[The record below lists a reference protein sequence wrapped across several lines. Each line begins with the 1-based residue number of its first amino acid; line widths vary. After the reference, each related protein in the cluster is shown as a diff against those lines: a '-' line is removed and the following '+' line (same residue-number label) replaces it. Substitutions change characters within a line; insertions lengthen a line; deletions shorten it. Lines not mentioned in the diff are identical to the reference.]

1 MEGETR
7 RSGTYDRGM
16 QGVILDELRMYVA
29 GTFGEPLW
37 AEVLKAS
44 GRPAGQQ
51 YDLDKVY
58 PDEELGLLAVHTA
71 QVTGKPIPE
80 VLEGFGEAM
89 VPDMFKYYKIL
100 VNPRWSLVDFLLGME
115 TVLHA
120 ALRLHAPGAQ
130 PTKVSAT
137 RLGPEAVRVV
147 YDSPLRACAAVRGVI
162 VGAATH
168 YGVNIELM
176 EDECVL
182 RGDPACVFMVT
193 GL

>member
-1 MEGETR
+1 
-7 RSGTYDRGM
+7 M
-16 QGVILDELRMYVA
+16 QGVILDELRMYVTS
-29 GTFGEPLW
+29 TFGAPIW
-37 AEVLKAS
+37 IEVLKAS

-51 YDLDKVY
+51 YNLDTVY
-58 PDEELGLLAVHTA
+58 SDEELGLLAVHTA
-71 QVTGKPIPE
+71 QVTGRPIPE

-89 VPDMFKYYKIL
+89 VPDMFLHYKIL
-100 VNPRWSLVDFLLGME
+100 VNPRWSFVDFLLGME
-115 TVLHA
+115 AVLHA

-130 PTKVSAT
+130 PTKVVAT
-137 RLGPEAVRVV
+137 RLGPETIRVV

-162 VGAATH
+162 NGAAAH
-168 YGVNIELM
+168 YQVSIELT